1 MNKETKADIQKIIN
15 NLPPTDWEE
24 IKIIAKLS
32 PADRVKRGIEKSDKQ
47 RKAHQDKLRQKYP
60 FLSEK
65 EIKMKALAHF
75 TSVIL
80 SENHPLNPERIDE
93 KIAKI
98 QRAK

>member
-1 MNKETKADIQKIIN
+1 MHEEAKADIQKIIN

-24 IKIIAKLS
+24 MKLIAKLS
-32 PADRVKRGIEKSDKQ
+32 PADRVKRVVQKSDAE

-60 FLSEK
+60 FLSNP
-65 EIKMKALAHF
+65 EINMKTLAHF

-80 SENHPLNPERIDE
+80 PEDHLLNPERIDE